1 MTKRHYLLIGLAAVL
16 LIVAIGVVQ
25 ISQKVEEFIVEQGA
39 AGAYLAARQ
48 ASRLND
54 AQAAGDYWARAL
66 AARPGDQALLQSAMR
81 AKIMAGEFEEGLKFA
96 RRLIAVSPQNQQ
108 AHILLAVDAF
118 KQKQF
123 DVALEH
129 ADEMG
134 AGPLSSVL
142 SPNLKIWIALAQD
155 DENMGARAVKKLTR
169 ASLFA
174 GVPLVQA
181 ARVLEIKGNHE
192 AAAVHYGEAVRAGAA
207 RYLYFV
213 LSYGAFLERQ
223 DEPDKAAKL
232 YAFYHSTHL
241 HHAHILAAQERLKN
255 GIKPPLQKQPA
266 VAMAEAF
273 TAIGEAMRGEDR
285 IDLALGY
292 LRMAQHLDEDNELIA
307 FSLAQLLGQRER
319 FVAAAEQ
326 FADIDSDALLYR
338 DAQIQRAQ
346 MLFEAG
352 AAEAAIAVLNKQLK
366 QQPQDRDLL
375 ISLGDLYRA
384 ETRFAEAEKSYD
396 DAIAL
401 IDEISARDW
410 HLYFVRGMMR
420 ERLGDWDMAEIDL
433 QRARKLSNDEPHVLN
448 YLGYSWIDKGMYLD
462 EGLKIIKQA
471 VKEQPKN
478 GAFVDSLG
486 WAHYRLGNY
495 ATALKVLERASQ
507 LEPTDPV
514 ITDHLGDALW
524 RMQREVEARY
534 QWRKALAFDPTEE
547 ERAKIERKLLTGLG
561 APEKK
566 KPEAHMPRGGT
577 AI

>member
-1 MTKRHYLLIGLAAVL
+1 MTKRHYLLIGLAAL
-16 LIVAIGVVQ
+16 CLTVAVGVVQ
-25 ISQKVEEFIVEQGA
+25 ISQKVDEFFVEQGA

-48 ASRLND
+48 ATRLND
-54 AQAAGDYWARAL
+54 AEAAGDYWSLAL
-66 AARPGDQALLQSAMR
+66 AARPKDAALLQSAMQ
-81 AKIMAGEFEEGLKFA
+81 AKIMAGSFDEGLGFA
-96 RRLIAVSPQNQQ
+96 RRLIVVSPQNQQ
-108 AHILLAVDAF
+108 AHILLAVAAF

-123 DVALEH
+123 DVALDH
-129 ADEMG
+129 VDEMR

-142 SPNLKIWIALAQD
+142 APNMKIWIALARD
-155 DENMGARAVKKLTR
+155 DEKMGAQAVKKLTR
-169 ASLFA
+169 ASPFA

-181 ARVLEIKGNHE
+181 ARALEIKGNHE
-192 AAAVHYGEAVRAGAA
+192 AAANHYADAVRSGAA

-213 LSYGAFLERQ
+213 LAYGAFLERQ
-223 DEPDKAAKL
+223 GEADKAAKL
-232 YAFYHSTHL
+232 YEFYHSTHL
-241 HHAHILAAQERLKN
+241 YHAHVSAAQERLAT
-255 GIKPPLQKQPA
+255 GEKPSLQTSPA
-266 VAMAEAF
+266 AAMAEAF
-273 TAIGEAMRGEDR
+273 TAIGEAMRGEER

-292 LRMAQHLDEDNELIA
+292 LRLAQHLDEDNELIA
-307 FSLAQLLGQRER
+307 FAVAELLGARER

-326 FADIDSDALLYR
+326 FADIDGSALLYD

-352 AAEAAIAVLNKQLK
+352 AAEAAIAVLNKQLRQK
-366 QQPQDRDLL
+366 PNDRDLL

-396 DAIAL
+396 AAIAL
-401 IDEISARDW
+401 IGEASARDW

-420 ERLGDWDMAEIDL
+420 ERIGNWDMAEIDL

-448 YLGYSWIDKGMYLD
+448 YLGYSWIDKGIYLD

-486 WAHYRLGNY
+486 WAHYRLGNF

-524 RMQREVEARY
+524 RMQRQVEARY
-534 QWRKALAFDPTEE
+534 QWRKALAFEPTDDD
-547 ERAKIERKLLTGLG
+547 RKKIERKLLTGLG
-561 APEKK
+561 PPDKK

>member
-1 MTKRHYLLIGLAAVL
+1 MTKRHYLLIGLAAICV
-16 LIVAIGVVQ
+16 IVAIGVVQ
-25 ISQKVEEFIVEQGA
+25 ISQKVEEIIADQGA

-48 ASRLND
+48 AVLLND
-54 AQAAGDYWARAL
+54 SDAAGDYWERAL
-66 AARPGDQALLQSAMR
+66 AARPEDDELLQSAMQ
-81 AKIMAGEFEEGLKFA
+81 AQVLAGDFNAALALA
-96 RRLIAVSPQNQQ
+96 RRLISVTPQNQQ
-108 AHILLAVDAF
+108 AHILLSVAAF
-118 KQKQF
+118 KRAQF

-129 ADEMG
+129 VDAIG
-134 AGPLSSVL
+134 GGPLGSVL
-142 SPNLKIWIALAQD
+142 APNMELWIALARD
-155 DENMGARAVKKLTR
+155 DEERGAAAVKKLTR

-181 ARVLEIKGNHE
+181 ARALEINGNSK
-192 AAAVHYGEAVRAGAA
+192 AAATHYAEAVRAGAA

-223 DEPDKAAKL
+223 NEAERAAKL
-232 YAFYHSTHL
+232 YEFYHGTHL
-241 HHAHILAAQERLKN
+241 EHAHVSAAQARL
-255 GIKPPLQKQPA
+255 GSGEKPPIEADPMA
-266 VAMAEAF
+266 AMAEAF
-273 TAIGEAMRGEDR
+273 AAIAEAMQNESRF
-285 IDLALGY
+285 DLALGY
-292 LRMAQHLDEDNELIA
+292 LRLAQHLDGDNELIA
-307 FSLAQLLGQRER
+307 FSVAQLLGARDR
-319 FVAAAEQ
+319 FVDAAEQ
-326 FADIDSDALLYR
+326 FATIDKDGLLYR
-338 DAQIQRAQ
+338 NAQIQRAQ

-352 AAEAAIAVLNKQLK
+352 AAEAAIAVLNQQLRLH
-366 QQPQDRDLL
+366 PNDRDLL
-375 ISLGDLYRA
+375 VSLGDLYRS
-384 ETRFAEAEKSYD
+384 ELRFAEAENSYD
-396 DAIAL
+396 AAVAL
-401 IDEISARDW
+401 IEKERPRDW

-471 VKEQPKN
+471 VKKQPKN
-478 GAFVDSLG
+478 GSFVDSLG

-524 RMQREVEARY
+524 RMKREVEARY
-534 QWRKALAFDPTEE
+534 QWRKALAFEPTDED
-547 ERAKIERKLLTGLG
+547 RVKIERKLLTGLG

>member
-1 MTKRHYLLIGLAAVL
+1 MTKRHYLLIGLAAICLV
-16 LIVAIGVVQ
+16 VAIGVVQ
-25 ISQKVEEFIVEQGA
+25 ISQKVEEFIVDQGA

-48 ASRLND
+48 ATRMND
-54 AQAAGDYWARAL
+54 AEAAGGYWTRAL
-66 AARPGDQALLQSAMR
+66 AARPDDQELLQSAMQAR
-81 AKIMAGEFEEGLKFA
+81 VLAGNFDDAMGLA
-96 RRLIAVSPQNQQ
+96 RRLVSVTPQNQQ
-108 AHILLAVDAF
+108 AHILLAVAAF
-118 KQKQF
+118 KERRF
-123 DVALEH
+123 ELALEH
-129 ADEMG
+129 VDAMG
-134 AGPLSSVL
+134 AGPLSAVL
-142 SPNLKIWIALAQD
+142 APNMRIWVALARD
-155 DENMGARAVKKLTR
+155 DEKMGASAVKKLTR

-181 ARVLEIKGNHE
+181 ARVLEINGNME
-192 AAAVHYGEAVRAGAA
+192 AANAHYNDAVRAGAA

-213 LSYGAFLERQ
+213 LAYGGFLERQ
-223 DEPDKAAKL
+223 GEVEKARKL
-232 YAFYHSTHL
+232 YAFYQASHIE
-241 HHAHILAAQERLKN
+241 HAHISAAQARLST
-255 GIKPPLQKQPA
+255 GDKPQIDDDPMTG
-266 VAMAEAF
+266 MAAAF
-273 TAIGEAMRGEDR
+273 FAIAEAMRAEDR
-285 IDLALGY
+285 LDLALGY
-292 LRMAQHLDEDNELIA
+292 LRLAQYLHPGDELTA
-307 FSLAQLLGQRER
+307 FSLGQLLGERER
-319 FVAAAEQ
+319 FVDAAEQ
-326 FADIDSDALLYR
+326 FGALETGALLYD

-352 AAEAAIAVLNKQLK
+352 APEAAIAVLTQQLK
-366 QQPQDRDLL
+366 ERPDDRDLL

-396 DAIAL
+396 AAIAL
-401 IDEISARDW
+401 LENESPRDW

-495 ATALKVLERASQ
+495 ATALQVLERASQ

-524 RMQREVEARY
+524 RMKREVEARY
-534 QWRKALAFDPTEE
+534 QWRKALAFEPTPED
-547 ERAKIERKLLTGLG
+547 RAKIERKLLTGLG
-561 APEKK
+561 PPEKK

>member
-1 MTKRHYLLIGLAAVL
+1 MTKRHYLLIGLAAVF

-25 ISQKVEEFIVEQGA
+25 IAQKVEEFIVEQGA

-48 ASRLND
+48 ATRLND

-81 AKIMAGEFEEGLKFA
+81 AKIMAGAFDEGLEFA
-96 RRLIAVSPQNQQ
+96 RRLIDVSPQNQQ

-123 DVALEH
+123 DVALAH

-142 SPNLKIWIALAQD
+142 APNLKIWIALAQN

-181 ARVLEIKGNHE
+181 ARVLEINGNNE
-192 AAAVHYGEAVRAGAA
+192 AAAAHYGEAVRAGAA

-223 DEPDKAAKL
+223 DEPEKAAKL

-255 GIKPPLQKQPA
+255 GTKPPLQKEPA
-266 VAMAEAF
+266 AAMAEAF
-273 TAIGEAMRGEDR
+273 TAIGEAMRSEER

-307 FSLAQLLGQRER
+307 FSLAQLLGQRQR

-401 IDEISARDW
+401 IDEISSRDW

-486 WAHYRLGNY
+486 WAHFRLGNY

-524 RMQREVEARY
+524 RMHREVEARY
-534 QWRKALAFDPTEE
+534 QWRKALAFEPTEE
-547 ERAKIERKLLTGLG
+547 DRLKIERKLLTGLG

>member
-1 MTKRHYLLIGLAAVL
+1 MTKRHYLLIGLAAVF

-48 ASRLND
+48 ATRLND

-66 AARPGDQALLQSAMR
+66 AARPGDGELLLAVMQ
-81 AKIMAGEFEEGLKFA
+81 AKIMAGAFDEGLEFA

-123 DVALEH
+123 DVALAH

-142 SPNLKIWIALAQD
+142 APNLKIWIALAQN

-181 ARVLEIKGNHE
+181 ARVLEINGNSE
-192 AAAVHYGEAVRAGAA
+192 AAAAHYGEAVRAGAA

-223 DEPDKAAKL
+223 DEPEKAAKL

-255 GIKPPLQKQPA
+255 GTKPPLQKEPA
-266 VAMAEAF
+266 AAMAEAF
-273 TAIGEAMRGEDR
+273 TAIGEAMRSEER

-307 FSLAQLLGQRER
+307 FSLAQLLGQRQR

-401 IDEISARDW
+401 IDEISSRDW

-486 WAHYRLGNY
+486 WAHFRLGNY

-534 QWRKALAFDPTEE
+534 QWRKALAFEPTEE
-547 ERAKIERKLLTGLG
+547 DRLKIERKLLTGLG

>member
-1 MTKRHYLLIGLAAVL
+1 MTKRHYLLIGLAAICV
-16 LIVAIGVVQ
+16 IVAIGVVQ
-25 ISQKVEEFIVEQGA
+25 ISQKVEEIIADQGA
-39 AGAYLAARQ
+39 SGAYLAARQ
-48 ASRLND
+48 AVLLND
-54 AQAAGDYWARAL
+54 ADAAGDYWERAL
-66 AARPGDQALLQSAMR
+66 AARPEDDELLQSAMQ
-81 AKIMAGEFEEGLKFA
+81 AQVLAGDFSAALKLA
-96 RRLIAVSPQNQQ
+96 RRLISVTPQNQQ
-108 AHILLAVDAF
+108 AHILLSVAAF
-118 KQKQF
+118 KRAQF

-129 ADEMG
+129 VDAIG
-134 AGPLSSVL
+134 GGPLGSVL
-142 SPNLKIWIALAQD
+142 APNMELWIALARD
-155 DENMGARAVKKLTR
+155 DEERGAAAVKKLTR

-181 ARVLEIKGNHE
+181 ARALEINGNSK
-192 AAAVHYGEAVRAGAA
+192 AAATHYAEAVRAGAA

-223 DEPDKAAKL
+223 NETERADKL
-232 YAFYHSTHL
+232 YEFYHGTHL
-241 HHAHILAAQERLKN
+241 EHAHVSAAQARL
-255 GIKPPLQKQPA
+255 GRGEKPPIEADPMA
-266 VAMAEAF
+266 AMAEAF
-273 TAIGEAMRGEDR
+273 AAIAEAMQNESRF
-285 IDLALGY
+285 DLALGY
-292 LRMAQHLDEDNELIA
+292 LRLAQHLDGDNELIA
-307 FSLAQLLGQRER
+307 FSVAQLLGARDR
-319 FVAAAEQ
+319 FVDAAEQ
-326 FADIDSDALLYR
+326 FSTIDKGGLLYR

-352 AAEAAIAVLNKQLK
+352 AAEAAIAVLNQQLRLH
-366 QQPQDRDLL
+366 PNDRDLL
-375 ISLGDLYRA
+375 VSLGDLYRS
-384 ETRFAEAEKSYD
+384 ELRFAEAENSYD
-396 DAIAL
+396 AAVAL
-401 IDEISARDW
+401 IEKERPRDW
-410 HLYFVRGMMR
+410 HLYFARGMMR

-478 GAFVDSLG
+478 GSFVDSLG

-524 RMQREVEARY
+524 RMKREVEARY
-534 QWRKALAFDPTEE
+534 QWRKALAFEPTDED
-547 ERAKIERKLLTGLG
+547 RAKIERKLLTGLG

>member
-1 MTKRHYLLIGLAAVL
+1 MTKRHYLLIGLAAICV
-16 LIVAIGVVQ
+16 IVAIGIVQ
-25 ISQKVEEFIVEQGA
+25 FSQRVEEFIVDQGA

-54 AQAAGDYWARAL
+54 VVAAGDYWERAL
-66 AARPGDQALLQSAMR
+66 AARPKDSELLQSAMQ
-81 AKIMAGEFEEGLKFA
+81 AHVLAGDFDAASQMA
-96 RRLIAVSPQNQQ
+96 RRLISVSPQNQQ
-108 AHILLAVDAF
+108 AHILLSVAGF
-118 KQKQF
+118 KRAQF

-129 ADEMG
+129 IDAIG
-134 AGPLSSVL
+134 GGPLGSVL
-142 SPNLKIWIALAQD
+142 APNMQLWIALARD
-155 DENMGARAVKKLTR
+155 DEKLGAGAVKKLTR

-181 ARVLEIKGNHE
+181 ARALEINGNTE
-192 AAAVHYGEAVRAGAA
+192 AAAAHYGEAVRAGAA

-223 DEPDKAAKL
+223 DEPARAAKL
-232 YAFYHSTHL
+232 YDFYHATHL
-241 HHAHILAAQERLKN
+241 EHAHVSAAQARLSS
-255 GIKPPLQKQPA
+255 GEKPPIETDPMA
-266 VAMAEAF
+266 AMAEAF
-273 TAIGEAMRGEDR
+273 AAIAEAMQGESR
-285 IDLALGY
+285 FDLALGY
-292 LRMAQHLDEDNELIA
+292 MRLAQHLDADNELIA
-307 FSLAQLLGQRER
+307 FSVAQLLGARDR
-319 FVAAAEQ
+319 FVDAAEQ
-326 FADIDSDALLYR
+326 FGAINKNGLLYR

-352 AAEAAIAVLNKQLK
+352 AVEAAIAVMNQQLD
-366 QQPQDRDLL
+366 QRPDDRDLL
-375 ISLGDLYRA
+375 VSLGDLYRS
-384 ETRFAEAEKSYD
+384 ELRFAEAEKSYD
-396 DAIAL
+396 AAVGL
-401 IDEISARDW
+401 IDKERPRDW
-410 HLYFVRGMMR
+410 NLYFVRGMMR

-471 VKEQPKN
+471 VKEKPKN
-478 GAFVDSLG
+478 GSFVDSLG

-524 RMQREVEARY
+524 RMKREVEARY
-534 QWRKALAFDPTEE
+534 QWRKALAFEPTDED
-547 ERAKIERKLLTGLG
+547 RANIEAKLLTGLG
-561 APEKK
+561 VPEKK

>member
-1 MTKRHYLLIGLAAVL
+1 MTKRHYLLIGLAAICV
-16 LIVAIGVVQ
+16 IVAIGIVQ
-25 ISQKVEEFIVEQGA
+25 LSQKVEAFIADQGA

-54 AQAAGDYWARAL
+54 AVAAGDYWERAL
-66 AARPGDQALLQSAMR
+66 AARPEDDALLQSAMQ
-81 AKIMAGEFEEGLKFA
+81 AHVLAGDFDAAQQVA
-96 RRLIAVSPQNQQ
+96 RRLISVSPQNQQ
-108 AHILLAVDAF
+108 AHILLSVAGF
-118 KQKQF
+118 KRAQF

-129 ADEMG
+129 IEAIDG
-134 AGPLSSVL
+134 GPLGSVL
-142 SPNLKIWIALAQD
+142 APNMQLWIALARD
-155 DENMGARAVKKLTR
+155 DDKLGASAVKKLTR

-181 ARVLEIKGNHE
+181 ARALEINGNSE
-192 AAAVHYGEAVRAGAA
+192 AAAEHYGEAVRAGAA

-223 DEPDKAAKL
+223 GEPERAAKL
-232 YAFYHSTHL
+232 YEFYHGTHL
-241 HHAHILAAQERLKN
+241 EHAHVSAAQARL
-255 GIKPPLQKQPA
+255 GSGEKPPIESDPMAAL
-266 VAMAEAF
+266 AEAF
-273 TAIGEAMRGEDR
+273 AGIAEAMKDKSRF
-285 IDLALGY
+285 DLALGY
-292 LRMAQHLDEDNELIA
+292 LRLAQHLDEDNELIA
-307 FSLAQLLGQRER
+307 YSVAQLLGARAR
-319 FVAAAEQ
+319 FVDAAEQ
-326 FADIDSDALLYR
+326 FGAIDTNGLLYR

-352 AAEAAIAVLNKQLK
+352 AAEAAIAVLNRQLR
-366 QQPQDRDLL
+366 QTPDDRDVLV
-375 ISLGDLYRA
+375 SLGDLYRS
-384 ETRFAEAEKSYD
+384 ELRFAEAENSYD
-396 DAIAL
+396 AAVKL
-401 IDEISARDW
+401 IDDERPRDW

-478 GAFVDSLG
+478 GSFVDSLG

-495 ATALKVLERASQ
+495 STALKVLERASQ

-524 RMQREVEARY
+524 RMKREVEARY
-534 QWRKALAFDPTEE
+534 QWRKALAFEPTEE
-547 ERAKIERKLLTGLG
+547 DRLKIERKLLTGLG

-566 KPEAHMPRGGT
+566 KPKAHMPRGGT

>member
-1 MTKRHYLLIGLAAVL
+1 
-16 LIVAIGVVQ
+16 
-25 ISQKVEEFIVEQGA
+25 
-39 AGAYLAARQ
+39 
-48 ASRLND
+48 
-54 AQAAGDYWARAL
+54 L
-66 AARPGDQALLQSAMR
+66 AARPEDDELLQSAMQ
-81 AKIMAGEFEEGLKFA
+81 AHVLAGDFNAALKLA
-96 RRLIAVSPQNQQ
+96 RRLISVNPQNQQ
-108 AHILLAVDAF
+108 AHILLSVAAF
-118 KQKQF
+118 KRAQF

-129 ADEMG
+129 VDAIG
-134 AGPLSSVL
+134 GGPLGSVL
-142 SPNLKIWIALAQD
+142 TPNMELWIALARN
-155 DENMGARAVKKLTR
+155 DEGRGAAAVKKLTR

-181 ARVLEIKGNHE
+181 ARALEINGNSK
-192 AAAVHYGEAVRAGAA
+192 AAATHYAEAVRAGAA

-223 DEPDKAAKL
+223 NETERAAKL
-232 YAFYHSTHL
+232 YEFYHGTHL
-241 HHAHILAAQERLKN
+241 EHAHVSAAQARL
-255 GIKPPLQKQPA
+255 GRGEKPPIEANPMA
-266 VAMAEAF
+266 AMAEAF
-273 TAIGEAMRGEDR
+273 AAISEAMQNESRF
-285 IDLALGY
+285 DLALGY
-292 LRMAQHLDEDNELIA
+292 LRLAQYLDGDNELIA
-307 FSLAQLLGQRER
+307 FSVAQLLGARDR
-319 FVAAAEQ
+319 FVDAAVQ
-326 FADIDSDALLYR
+326 FSTIDKGGLLYR

-352 AAEAAIAVLNKQLK
+352 AAEAAIAVLNQQLRLH
-366 QQPQDRDLL
+366 PNDRDLL
-375 ISLGDLYRA
+375 VSLGDLYRS
-384 ETRFAEAEKSYD
+384 ELRFAEAENSYD
-396 DAIAL
+396 AAVGL
-401 IDEISARDW
+401 IEKERPRDW

-478 GAFVDSLG
+478 GSFVDSLG
-486 WAHYRLGNY
+486 WAHFRLGNY

-524 RMQREVEARY
+524 RMKREVEARY
-534 QWRKALAFDPTEE
+534 QWRKALAFEPTDED
-547 ERAKIERKLLTGLG
+547 RVKIERKLLTGLG

>member
-1 MTKRHYLLIGLAAVL
+1 MTKRHYLLIGLAAICV
-16 LIVAIGVVQ
+16 IVAIGVVQ
-25 ISQKVEEFIVEQGA
+25 ISQKVEEIIADQGA

-48 ASRLND
+48 AVLLND
-54 AQAAGDYWARAL
+54 SDAAGDYWERAL
-66 AARPGDQALLQSAMR
+66 AARPEDDELLQSAMQ
-81 AKIMAGEFEEGLKFA
+81 AQVLAGDFNAALALA
-96 RRLIAVSPQNQQ
+96 RRLISVTPQNQQ
-108 AHILLAVDAF
+108 AHILLSVAAF
-118 KQKQF
+118 KRAQF

-129 ADEMG
+129 VDAIG
-134 AGPLSSVL
+134 GGPLGSVL
-142 SPNLKIWIALAQD
+142 APNMELWIALARD
-155 DENMGARAVKKLTR
+155 DEERGAAAVKKLTR

-181 ARVLEIKGNHE
+181 ARALEINGNSK
-192 AAAVHYGEAVRAGAA
+192 AAATHYAEAVRAGAA

-223 DEPDKAAKL
+223 NEAERAAKL
-232 YAFYHSTHL
+232 YEFYHGTHL
-241 HHAHILAAQERLKN
+241 EHAHVSAAQARL
-255 GIKPPLQKQPA
+255 GSGEKPPIEADPMA
-266 VAMAEAF
+266 AMAEAF
-273 TAIGEAMRGEDR
+273 AAIAEAMQNESRF
-285 IDLALGY
+285 DLALGY
-292 LRMAQHLDEDNELIA
+292 LRLAQHLDGDNELIA
-307 FSLAQLLGQRER
+307 FSVAQLLGARDR
-319 FVAAAEQ
+319 FVDAAEQ
-326 FADIDSDALLYR
+326 FATIDKGGLLYR

-352 AAEAAIAVLNKQLK
+352 AAEAAIAVLNQQLRLH
-366 QQPQDRDLL
+366 PNDRDLL
-375 ISLGDLYRA
+375 VSLGDLYRS
-384 ETRFAEAEKSYD
+384 ELRFAEAENSYD
-396 DAIAL
+396 AAVAL
-401 IDEISARDW
+401 IEKERPRDW

-471 VKEQPKN
+471 VKKQPKN
-478 GAFVDSLG
+478 GSFVDSLG

-524 RMQREVEARY
+524 RMKREVEARY
-534 QWRKALAFDPTEE
+534 QWRKALAFEPTDED
-547 ERAKIERKLLTGLG
+547 RVKIERKLLTGLG

>member
-1 MTKRHYLLIGLAAVL
+1 MTKRHYLLIGLAAVF
-16 LIVAIGVVQ
+16 LIVAIGVGQ
-25 ISQKVEEFIVEQGA
+25 IAQKVEEFIVEQGA

-48 ASRLND
+48 ATRLND

-81 AKIMAGEFEEGLKFA
+81 AKIMAGAFDEGLEFA
-96 RRLIAVSPQNQQ
+96 RRLIDVSPQNQQ

-123 DVALEH
+123 DVALAH

-142 SPNLKIWIALAQD
+142 APNLKIWIALAQN

-181 ARVLEIKGNHE
+181 ARVLEINGNNE
-192 AAAVHYGEAVRAGAA
+192 AAAAHYGEAVRAGAA

-223 DEPDKAAKL
+223 DEPEKAAKL

-255 GIKPPLQKQPA
+255 GTKPPLQKEPA
-266 VAMAEAF
+266 AAMAEAF
-273 TAIGEAMRGEDR
+273 TAIGEAMRSEER

-307 FSLAQLLGQRER
+307 FSLAQLLGQRQR

-401 IDEISARDW
+401 IDEISSRDW

-486 WAHYRLGNY
+486 WAHFRLGNY

-534 QWRKALAFDPTEE
+534 QWRKALAFEPTEE
-547 ERAKIERKLLTGLG
+547 DRLKIERKLLTGLG

>member
-1 MTKRHYLLIGLAAVL
+1 MTKRHYLLIGLAAVF

-25 ISQKVEEFIVEQGA
+25 IAQKVEEFIVEQGA

-48 ASRLND
+48 ATRLND

-81 AKIMAGEFEEGLKFA
+81 AKIMAGAFDEGLEFA

-123 DVALEH
+123 DVALAH

-142 SPNLKIWIALAQD
+142 APNLKIWIALAQN

-181 ARVLEIKGNHE
+181 ARVLEINGNSE
-192 AAAVHYGEAVRAGAA
+192 AAAAHYGEAVRAGAA

-223 DEPDKAAKL
+223 DEPEKAAKL

-255 GIKPPLQKQPA
+255 GTKPPLQKEPA
-266 VAMAEAF
+266 AAMAEAF
-273 TAIGEAMRGEDR
+273 TAIGEAMRSEER

-307 FSLAQLLGQRER
+307 FSLAQLLGQRQR

-401 IDEISARDW
+401 IDEISSRDW

-486 WAHYRLGNY
+486 WAHFRLGNY

-534 QWRKALAFDPTEE
+534 QWRKALAFEPTEE
-547 ERAKIERKLLTGLG
+547 DRLKIERKLLTGLG

>member
-1 MTKRHYLLIGLAAVL
+1 MTKRHYLLIGLAAICV
-16 LIVAIGVVQ
+16 IVAIGVVQ
-25 ISQKVEEFIVEQGA
+25 ISQKVEEIIADQGA

-48 ASRLND
+48 AVLLND
-54 AQAAGDYWARAL
+54 ADAAGDYWERAL
-66 AARPGDQALLQSAMR
+66 AARPEDDELLQSAMQ
-81 AKIMAGEFEEGLKFA
+81 AQVLAGDFNVALKLA
-96 RRLIAVSPQNQQ
+96 RRLISVTPQNQQ
-108 AHILLAVDAF
+108 AHILLSVAAF
-118 KQKQF
+118 KRAQF

-129 ADEMG
+129 VDAIG
-134 AGPLSSVL
+134 GGPLGSVL
-142 SPNLKIWIALAQD
+142 APNMELWIALARD
-155 DENMGARAVKKLTR
+155 DEERGAAAVKKLTR

-181 ARVLEIKGNHE
+181 ARALEINGNSK
-192 AAAVHYGEAVRAGAA
+192 AAATHYAEAVRAGAA

-223 DEPDKAAKL
+223 NETERAAKL
-232 YAFYHSTHL
+232 YEFYHGAHL
-241 HHAHILAAQERLKN
+241 EHAHVSAAQARL
-255 GIKPPLQKQPA
+255 GRGEKPPIEADPMA
-266 VAMAEAF
+266 AMAEAF
-273 TAIGEAMRGEDR
+273 AAIAEAMQNESRF
-285 IDLALGY
+285 DLALGY
-292 LRMAQHLDEDNELIA
+292 LRLAQHLDGDNELIA
-307 FSLAQLLGQRER
+307 FSVAQLLGARDR
-319 FVAAAEQ
+319 FVDAAEQ
-326 FADIDSDALLYR
+326 FSTIDKGGLLYR

-352 AAEAAIAVLNKQLK
+352 AAEAAIAVLNQQLRLH
-366 QQPQDRDLL
+366 PNDRDLL
-375 ISLGDLYRA
+375 VSLGDLYRS
-384 ETRFAEAEKSYD
+384 ELRFAEAENSYD
-396 DAIAL
+396 AAVAL
-401 IDEISARDW
+401 IEKERPRDW

-433 QRARKLSNDEPHVLN
+433 QRARKLSNNEPHVLN

-471 VKEQPKN
+471 VNEQPKN
-478 GAFVDSLG
+478 GSFVDSLG

-524 RMQREVEARY
+524 RMKREVEARY
-534 QWRKALAFDPTEE
+534 QWRKALAFEPTDED
-547 ERAKIERKLLTGLG
+547 RAKIERKLLTGLG

>member
-1 MTKRHYLLIGLAAVL
+1 MTKRHYLLIGIAAVF
-16 LIVAIGVVQ
+16 LIVAVGVLQ
-25 ISQKVEEFIVEQGA
+25 ISQKVEEFIVDQGA

-48 ASRLND
+48 ATRLND
-54 AQAAGDYWARAL
+54 AKAAGDYWARAL
-66 AARPGDQALLQSAMR
+66 VARPGDGELLQAAMQ
-81 AKIMAGEFEEGLKFA
+81 AKILAGAFDEGLAFA
-96 RRLIAVSPQNQQ
+96 RRLITVVPQSQQ
-108 AHILLAVDAF
+108 AHILLAVAAF

-129 ADEMG
+129 IDEMG
-134 AGPLSSVL
+134 TGPLSSVL
-142 SPNLKIWIALAQD
+142 APNMKIWIALAQD
-155 DENMGARAVKKLTR
+155 DQKMGARAVKRLTG
-169 ASLFA
+169 ASMFA

-181 ARVLEIKGNHE
+181 ARVLEINGNHE
-192 AAAVHYGEAVRAGAA
+192 AAAKHYTNAVRSGAA

-213 LSYGAFLERQ
+213 LAYGAFLERQ
-223 DEPDKAAKL
+223 DEADKAAKL
-232 YAFYHSTHL
+232 YEYYHRSHL
-241 HHAHILAAQERLKN
+241 YHAHVGAAQDRLKA
-255 GIKPPLQKQPA
+255 GDKPPIEAAPTAAL
-266 VAMAEAF
+266 AEAF
-273 TAIGEAMRGEDR
+273 MALGEAMRGEER
-285 IDLALGY
+285 ADLALGY
-292 LRMAQHLDEDNELIA
+292 LRLAQHLDGDNELIA
-307 FSLAQLLGQRER
+307 FAVAELLGQRER
-319 FVAAAEQ
+319 FVSAAEQ
-326 FADIDSDALLYR
+326 FAAIDNDALLYE

-352 AAEAAIAVLNKQLK
+352 ASEAAIAVLNKQLK
-366 QQPQDRDLL
+366 AQPDNRDLL

-384 ETRFAEAEKSYD
+384 EKRFAEAEKSYD
-396 DAIAL
+396 GAIAS
-401 IDEISARDW
+401 IEEASTRDW

-420 ERLGDWDMAEIDL
+420 ERLGNWDMAEIDL

-471 VKEQPKN
+471 VNQQPKN

-524 RMQREVEARY
+524 RMQRKVEARY
-534 QWRKALAFDPTEE
+534 QWRKALAFDPTEGD
-547 ERAKIERKLLTGLG
+547 RAKIERKLLTGLG

-566 KPEAHMPRGGT
+566 KPEANMPRGGT